1 MTTNLQDSFICSF
14 SQIYFKIK
22 ILKAYKISLKILLT
36 IVNEKKRNTK
46 VIKIVF
52 WKFVSQHHYSGMFI
66 FVSCCN
72 KKASLPIESLF
83 WGPEK
88 IHRKE
93 TSDCV
98 PAQRF
103 KRGVKRYLRQCAE
116 RGIWKQIGGGAWTA
130 CFSDYSASADFL
142 GSFSKS
148 QNNSDHIVRFYAIVF
163 WIVTNQF

>member
-1 MTTNLQDSFICSF
+1 MTTNLHDSFICSF

-46 VIKIVF
+46 VMKIVF

-83 WGPEK
+83 WWPEK
-88 IHRKE
+88 FTEKKPLIA
-93 TSDCV
+93 C
-98 PAQRF
+98 QR
-103 KRGVKRYLRQCAE
+103 RDLNAVWSAIC
-116 RGIWKQIGGGAWTA
+116 
-130 CFSDYSASADFL
+130 ASALKEGFEN
-142 GSFSKS
+142 KS
-148 QNNSDHIVRFYAIVF
+148 EEAHELHAFPITAPLRIF
-163 WIVTNQF
+163 

>member
-1 MTTNLQDSFICSF
+1 MTTNLHDSFICSF

-46 VIKIVF
+46 VMKIVF

-88 IHRKE
+88 IPRKE

-116 RGIWKQIGGGAWTA
+116 RGFWKQIGGGACTA
-130 CFSDYSASADFL
+130 CFSDYSANADFL
-142 GSFSKS
+142 GSFSEFPFCFLFKRKLRTTKKE
-148 QNNSDHIVRFYAIVF
+148 VKVK
-163 WIVTNQF
+163 